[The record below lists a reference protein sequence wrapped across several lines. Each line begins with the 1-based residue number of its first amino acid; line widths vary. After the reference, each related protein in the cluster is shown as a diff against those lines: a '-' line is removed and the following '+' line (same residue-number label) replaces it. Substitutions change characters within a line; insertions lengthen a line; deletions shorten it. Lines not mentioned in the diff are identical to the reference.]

1 MRFLKFAM
9 ALLLHGVC
17 NVLAFGSVVIGG
29 RLCDHYTMQPVTKA
43 TASSYVKKIEAD
55 AVKKRL
61 PEFVA
66 KELGQAQDLFNSDGS
81 GDMQISFIREEGCLE
96 PDYVIIYRK
105 TGDTPTVYTI
115 DALIVHGDKNV
126 QMSVMVVERI
136 LRDFCRENRGYLQTY
151 PLKRWSGGRYANAI
165 MLERSVKHLNE

>member
-1 MRFLKFAM
+1 MRFFKIAM
-9 ALLLHGVC
+9 ALLLHSVRD
-17 NVLAFGSVVIGG
+17 VLAFGSVVIGG
-29 RLCDHYTMQPVTKA
+29 RPCDHYTMQPVTKA
-43 TASSYVKKIEAD
+43 TASTYVKKIEAD
-55 AVKKRL
+55 AAKGRL

-66 KELGQAQDLFNSDGS
+66 NELGQARDLFNSDGS
-81 GDMQISFIREEGCLE
+81 EDMQISFIREEGCSE
-96 PDYVIIYRK
+96 PDYVVIYRK
-105 TGDTPTVYTI
+105 TQDTPTVYTI

-165 MLERSVKHLNE
+165 VLERSVDQPN